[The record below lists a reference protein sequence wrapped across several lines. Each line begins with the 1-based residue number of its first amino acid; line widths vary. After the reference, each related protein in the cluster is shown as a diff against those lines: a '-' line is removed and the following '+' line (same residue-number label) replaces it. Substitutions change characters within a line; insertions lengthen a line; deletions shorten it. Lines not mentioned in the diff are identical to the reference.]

1 MSNYSKTTDF
11 AAKDALTTGNAN
23 KIVKGTEI
31 DDEFE
36 AIQTAVNSK
45 ANNNNA
51 TLTGTPTAPTATFGT
66 DNTQISTTA
75 FVQAAMAAVYPV
87 GSIYSNAAVSTN
99 PATLLGFGTWAAY
112 AAGRVLVGLDSG
124 NAAFNTLEET
134 GGTADQTN
142 VAHTHSFSATTG
154 AAGAHRHNQYA
165 NGTGNVQGAWVTS
178 TQSAAVAAEDGTSSS
193 MQMVPAT
200 NGADATLGQSS
211 EVAAHT
217 HSVSGTTGSQGSSA
231 TNANLQPYITV
242 YMWKRTA

>member
-45 ANNNNA
+45 ADKNNA
-51 TLTGTPTAPTATFGT
+51 ALTGTPTAPTATFGT

-87 GSIYSNAAVSTN
+87 GSIYSNAAVATN
-99 PATLLGFGTWAAY
+99 PATLLGFGTWTAY

-124 NAAFNTLEET
+124 NTAFDTLEET
-134 GGTADQTN
+134 GGSADQTN
-142 VAHTHSFSATTG
+142 VAHTHDFAVTSAEE
-154 AAGAHRHNQYA
+154 AAHRHNQYA

-211 EVAAHT
+211 AGTAHT
-217 HSVSGTTGSQGSSA
+217 HVVSGTTASQGSSA

>member
-36 AIQTAVNSK
+36 AVQTAVNSK
-45 ANNNNA
+45 ADKNNA
-51 TLTGTPTAPTATFGT
+51 ALTGTPTAPTATFGT

-87 GSIYSNAAVSTN
+87 GSIYSNAAVATN
-99 PATLLGFGTWAAY
+99 PATLLGFGTWTAY

-124 NAAFNTLEET
+124 NTAFDTLEET
-134 GGTADQTN
+134 GGSADQTN
-142 VAHTHSFSATTG
+142 VAHTHDFA
-154 AAGAHRHNQYA
+154 
-165 NGTGNVQGAWVTS
+165 VTS
-178 TQSAAVAAEDGTSSS
+178 AAEG
-193 MQMVPAT
+193 
-200 NGADATLGQSS
+200 
-211 EVAAHT
+211 AHT
-217 HSVSGTTGSQGSSA
+217 HFSHNGGGNSSASMTATNYPARGYDPGSRSATQNTGIDGGASVGLTSAGTAHTHVVSGTTASQGSSA

>member
-45 ANNNNA
+45 ADKNNA
-51 TLTGTPTAPTATFGT
+51 ALTGTPTAPTASFGT
-66 DNTQISTTA
+66 DSTQISTTA

-87 GSIYSNAAVSTN
+87 GSIYSNAAVATN
-99 PATLLGFGTWAAY
+99 PATLLGFGTWTAY

-124 NAAFNTLEET
+124 NTAFDTLEET
-134 GGTADQTN
+134 GGSADQTN
-142 VAHTHSFSATTG
+142 VAHTHDFA
-154 AAGAHRHNQYA
+154 
-165 NGTGNVQGAWVTS
+165 VTS
-178 TQSAAVAAEDGTSSS
+178 AE
-193 MQMVPAT
+193 
-200 NGADATLGQSS
+200 
-211 EVAAHT
+211 EAAHT
-217 HSVSGTTGSQGSSA
+217 HFTHNGDASGDTMTASNYPARSYDPGSRSATVNTASNTVANIGLTSAGTAHTHVVSGTTDSQGSSA